1 MPPLPMTPR
10 RPSSR
15 ITSAWYGSSRI
26 EVVGPA
32 ATHFQFPASSLITNG
47 PQWYRIPSFNLTSGG
62 SRPPSCKYLWT
73 ASRPVNSVP
82 LIPTSSPTLSARM
95 ADSETGVARLIIS
108 KWSDDHSSH
117 TSHSSHQSHEDGVSV
132 EPFLDIPVCIEA
144 HALPSV
150 SPAHVTDAHKKRCRK
165 PVRCADFRSQQ
176 RRFSS
181 KTHRADS
188 KLVGRLNNVLLQ
200 ALQFGVF

>member
-1 MPPLPMTPR
+1 MPPLPITPR

-32 ATHFQFPASSLITNG
+32 ATHFQFPASSLITTG
-47 PQWYRIPSFNLTSGG
+47 PQWYRIPSFNLTPGG

-73 ASRPVNSVP
+73 ASRPVNNVP
-82 LIPTSSPTLSARM
+82 VMPTSSPTLSARM

-117 TSHSSHQSHEDGVSV
+117 TSHSRSEEHTSELQSQSNLVCRLLLEKKKKNIYRI
-132 EPFLDIPVCIEA
+132 FLLKNKTT
-144 HALPSV
+144 H
-150 SPAHVTDAHKKRCRK
+150 H
-165 PVRCADFRSQQ
+165 SQ
-176 RRFSS
+176 
-181 KTHRADS
+181 T
-188 KLVGRLNNVLLQ
+188 
-200 ALQFGVF
+200 

>member
-1 MPPLPMTPR
+1 MPPLPITPR

-32 ATHFQFPASSLITNG
+32 ATHFQFPASSLITTG
-47 PQWYRIPSFNLTSGG
+47 PQWYRIPSFNLTPGG

-82 LIPTSSPTLSARM
+82 VMPTSSPTLSARM
-95 ADSETGVARLIIS
+95 ADSETGVPRLIIS

-117 TSHSSHQSHEDGVSV
+117 SSHQSHENGVSV

-150 SPAHVTDAHKKRCRK
+150 SPAHVTDAHKKGGWK
-165 PVRCADFRSQQ
+165 PVCGADLCAQQ
-176 RRFSS
+176 CRFSP
-181 KTHRADS
+181 KT
-188 KLVGRLNNVLLQ
+188 
-200 ALQFGVF
+200 